1 MNKEIS
7 NMMKKEL
14 AQMIYRYDFD
24 SSAGYFKYKT
34 GEEGKPKEVILNKLG
49 VYNDAEIKSI
59 HSEYS
64 RKLRINKQ
72 KQYRDRILK
81 NLFGN

>member
-34 GEEGKPKEVILNKLG
+34 GGEGKPKEVILNKLG
-49 VYNDAEIKSI
+49 VYNDAQIKSI